1 MEASLVL
8 AGAVTG
14 LLIGLTGMG
23 GGALMTPF
31 LIAVAG
37 VRPVYAVGTDL
48 VYAALTK
55 VLGGYRHLRL
65 GTVDQALALRLAL
78 GSVPGVLAGTALLAW
93 LQGHGEAAVD
103 RFVTRALGVALMLT
117 AVAVCWRAWR
127 PAPPTVRARALAG
140 RLLVPAAFALGA
152 LVGVTSVGS
161 GSLFVVL
168 LAFATPLSME
178 RIVGTDVFHAALL
191 TLAGAT
197 AHWGTG
203 TVQPEIVVQLLL
215 GSLPGVWVGS
225 TLAARMPRRVLS
237 GAVAAL
243 LFATGLRLI

>member
-1 MEASLVL
+1 MDVSLVL

-14 LLIGLTGMG
+14 LLVGMTGMG
-23 GGALMTPF
+23 GGALMTPL

-48 VYAALTK
+48 LYAALTK

-65 GTVDQALALRLAL
+65 GTVDRALALRLAL
-78 GSVPGVLAGTALLAW
+78 GSVPGVLLGTALLAW

-103 RFVTRALGVALMLT
+103 RFVTRALGVALILT
-117 AVAVCWRAWR
+117 AVAVCWRAWQPTA
-127 PAPPTVRARALAG
+127 PARRCGAVSG
-140 RLLVPAAFALGA
+140 WLLVPAAFVLG
-152 LVGVTSVGS
+152 LMVGITSVGS

-168 LAFATPLSME
+168 LAFATPLSVE

-191 TLAGAT
+191 TLAGAA
-197 AHWGTG
+197 AHWGSG
-203 TVQPEIVVQLLL
+203 TVQPEIAAQLLV
-215 GSLPGVWVGS
+215 GSLPGVWLGS
-225 TLAARMPRRVLS
+225 TLAVRVPRRALS
-237 GAVAAL
+237 GTIAAL

>member
-1 MEASLVL
+1 MQSSLIL
-8 AGAVTG
+8 AGAATG

-48 VYAALTK
+48 LYAALTK

-65 GTVDQALALRLAL
+65 GTVDRALAVRLAL
-78 GSVPGVLAGTALLAW
+78 GSVPGVLIGTAVLAW

-103 RFVTRALGVALMLT
+103 RFVTRALGVALILT
-117 AVAVCWRAWR
+117 AAAVAWRAWR
-127 PAPPTVRARALAG
+127 SVPSTGRARAVAG
-140 RLLVPAAFALGA
+140 RLLVPAAFALG
-152 LVGVTSVGS
+152 LMVGITSVGS

-168 LAFATPLSME
+168 LAFATPLSVE

-191 TLAGAT
+191 TLVGAM
-197 AHWGTG
+197 AHWGSG
-203 TVQPEIVVQLLL
+203 TVQPEIAAQLLI

-225 TLAARMPRRVLS
+225 TLAARLPRRVLS
-237 GAVAAL
+237 GAVAVL
-243 LFATGLRLI
+243 LFASGLRLI